1 MEVTE
6 HDIENWAKQ
15 FKYISLTGGEPTLH
29 PKFTEIVKGLKE
41 HRVYVHVAHNGTQ
54 LDRIKDS
61 IKYIDGISISLD
73 GDRETHN
80 RHRGRDIYDQVIET
94 AKYVRGKVKI
104 ATINMLIT
112 NENYNKVI
120 DMAEFVNTELGLPLS
135 FSYPSTPTLYSKGY
149 VFGKEFSVT
158 QGNLV
163 EAFSKAYYNY
173 DRFVF
178 GNTKRF
184 YKECIDYTLGRK
196 VSPCRAGKVINVIDI
211 DKNLKACWMKDK
223 YTKNCNECFLQC
235 FREPSI
241 FAPIEQAKLLFRI
254 YRFTR
259 K

>member
-1 MEVTE
+1 MEVTK
-6 HDIENWAKQ
+6 HDIENWTKQ

-29 PKFTEIVKGLKE
+29 PNFTEIVKELKE
-41 HRVYVHVAHNGTQ
+41 HRVFVHVAHNGTQ
-54 LDRIKDS
+54 LDRIKGS

-73 GDRETHN
+73 GNRETHN

-104 ATINMLIT
+104 ATMNMLIT

-120 DMAEFVNTELGLPLS
+120 DMAEFVNNKLGLPLS
-135 FSYPSTPTLYSKGY
+135 LCYPSTYGY
-149 VFGKEFSVT
+149 VYSNDFSVLNENIRT
-158 QGNLV
+158 
-163 EAFSKAYYNY
+163 AFKTVYDNYN
-173 DRFVF
+173 RFVF
-178 GNTKRF
+178 GNTRRY
-184 YKECIDYTLGRK
+184 YKECIDFIDGKK
-196 VSPCRAGKVINVIDI
+196 VSPCRAGRVISYIDL
-211 DKNLKACWMKDK
+211 DKRINACFLKER
-223 YTKNCNECFLQC
+223 YTNNCNECFIQC